1 MESARGKKMHRSCAF
16 AQDDDASNCYS
27 PQFCVII
34 R

>member
-1 MESARGKKMHRSCAF
+1 MESASRQKMHRSFVF